1 MSGGQRQRIAIAR
14 AIIRDPAILILD
26 EATSALDPA
35 TESAIL
41 ATLFRLAEGR
51 TMIFATHRMVSL
63 AQADIVFELKKG
75 EVAVSGSRDAMFTE
89 PIAR

>member
-1 MSGGQRQRIAIAR
+1 
-14 AIIRDPAILILD
+14 
-26 EATSALDPA
+26 
-35 TESAIL
+35 
-41 ATLFRLAEGR
+41 
-51 TMIFATHRMVSL
+51 MIFATHRMVSL